1 MLSIWVFALSTGNS
15 LKPLK
20 QEGCR
25 ISFVFQKAGSGGQV
39 ENGLNEI
46 ICVKGCAQILGAI
59 VSAQET

>member
-1 MLSIWVFALSTGNS
+1 MLRVWVFVLSTGNS

-20 QEGCR
+20 QEGCT
-25 ISFVFQKAGSGGQV
+25 ISFVFQKAGSGCQV

-46 ICVKGCAQILGAI
+46 ICVKGFAQVLGAT